1 MLDSNY
7 LILQI
12 FMMGVTQMMVLWVFT
27 PNIVM
32 GLCQHFEGHA
42 ASISGSLNFV
52 QVGAEVIRR
61 RKCVDDVGLGPIRAL
76 KGRDGTGLA
85 PSSSQLSLAW

>member
-1 MLDSNY
+1 MV
-7 LILQI
+7 
-12 FMMGVTQMMVLWVFT
+12 GVTQVMVLWVFT

-32 GLCQHFEGHA
+32 GLCQDFEGCA

-52 QVGAEVIRR
+52 QAGAEVIRR
-61 RKCVDDVGLGPIRAL
+61 RIYVDNVGLGPIRAL

-85 PSSSQLSLAW
+85 PSSSQLSSAW

>member
-1 MLDSNY
+1 MHGQQN
-7 LILQI
+7 IKKN
-12 FMMGVTQMMVLWVFT
+12 QMMVWWVFT
-27 PNIVM
+27 PNIVV
-32 GLCQHFEGHA
+32 GLCQHFEGCA
-42 ASISGSLNFV
+42 ASISGSLIFV

-61 RKCVDDVGLGPIRAL
+61 RKYVDNVGMGPIRAL

>member
-1 MLDSNY
+1 MLESNY
-7 LILQI
+7 LSFQI
-12 FMMGVTQMMVLWVFT
+12 FMMGVTQTMVLWVFT

-32 GLCQHFEGHA
+32 GLCQHFEGRA

-52 QVGAEVIRR
+52 QVGDELIRR
-61 RKCVDDVGLGPIRAL
+61 RKCVDNVGLGPIRVL
-76 KGRDGTGLA
+76 KGRVGTGLA

>member
-1 MLDSNY
+1 MV
-7 LILQI
+7 
-12 FMMGVTQMMVLWVFT
+12 GVTQMMVLWVFT

-32 GLCQHFEGHA
+32 GLCEHFEGRA

-52 QVGAEVIRR
+52 QMVVEVIRR
-61 RKCVDDVGLGPIRAL
+61 RKCVLNVGLGPIRAL

-85 PSSSQLSLAW
+85 PSSSHLSLAW